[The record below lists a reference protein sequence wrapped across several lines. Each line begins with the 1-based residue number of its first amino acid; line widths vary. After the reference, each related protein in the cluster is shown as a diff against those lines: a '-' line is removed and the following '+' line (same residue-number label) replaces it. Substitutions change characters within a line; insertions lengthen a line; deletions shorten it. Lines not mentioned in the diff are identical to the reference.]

1 MSNPRRGQRAA
12 AQPSSHRPP
21 PEAVAV
27 AADPDPPASSK
38 LLGAGTR
45 RQQPATSVPGGWWLV
60 CNCVVRPCREQVSKQ
75 EAATTASSRAAVS
88 GQPVPGALVFETLNF
103 EHAEQAEEEAAAI
116 QSVATDYSLM
126 LHAVMHIHVYLFF
139 IFCFTAIYHA
149 RCDIGYLV
157 YRCMRF
163 SAIRLFRGNPNP
175 YPNFRVPKFRVPAY
189 FGYTSGNGS

>member
-1 MSNPRRGQRAA
+1 MQGASE
-12 AQPSSHRPP
+12 QP
-21 PEAVAV
+21 
-27 AADPDPPASSK
+27 
-38 LLGAGTR
+38 
-45 RQQPATSVPGGWWLV
+45 
-60 CNCVVRPCREQVSKQ
+60 SKQ

-103 EHAEQAEEEAAAI
+103 EHAEQAEEAAAI

-139 IFCFTAIYHA
+139 HFLFYCYLP
-149 RCDIGYLV
+149 CNIGYLV
-157 YRCMRF
+157 YCCMHF

-175 YPNFRVPKFRVPAY
+175 YPNFRVSKFRVPAY